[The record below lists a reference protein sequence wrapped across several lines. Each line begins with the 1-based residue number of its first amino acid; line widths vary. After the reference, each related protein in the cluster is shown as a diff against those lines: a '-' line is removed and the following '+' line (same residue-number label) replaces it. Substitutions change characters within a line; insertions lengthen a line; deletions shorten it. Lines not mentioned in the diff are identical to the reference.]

1 MIACYKTFLAM
12 ARDVIY
18 NGYECIVLRVWDE
31 YWYDLQTKKE
41 TEKGFI
47 EQFLS
52 VEANELRAQGNV
64 L

>member
-1 MIACYKTFLAM
+1 M

-18 NGYECIVLRVWDE
+18 NGYECIVLRIWDE

-47 EQFLS
+47 CGL
-52 VEANELRAQGNV
+52 ARINLKN
-64 L
+64 LKKNI